1 MELLPLE
8 IINYI
13 FNFLNIDINND
24 KELKQL
30 SNCSIC
36 SGLFI
41 NKDKR
46 WYCSSQCHSQLLLML

>member
-24 KELKQL
+24 KDLKQL
-30 SNCSIC
+30 SKCSIC

-46 WYCSSQCHSQLLLML
+46 